1 MLRAIIR
8 YDIKDSVSGA
18 TWTTYGTVDFEAPA
32 LQKRLTG
39 GGYGQTGYDIP
50 TVIGIEVLEE
60 T

>member
-8 YDIKDSVSGA
+8 YDIKDPISGA
-18 TWTTYGTVDFEAPA
+18 VSTTFGTVDFDAPT

-39 GGYGQTGYDIP
+39 GGMDELGYDIP
-50 TVIGIEVLEE
+50 TLIGIEVLAD